1 MGMFRTIRTLFN
13 KLKYAFTLDF
23 NKFGNEKLSVV
34 DKNSWLAMSAFLVVL
49 TGITLAYKKYHD
61 YSEANIVLSSDKH
74 H

>member
-1 MGMFRTIRTLFN
+1 MGMFRTIKTLFN
-13 KLKYAFTLDF
+13 KLKYAFIFDF

-34 DKNSWLAMSAFLVVL
+34 DKNSWLAMSAFLIVL

-61 YSEANIVLSSDKH
+61 YSEANMILSSDPH

>member
-1 MGMFRTIRTLFN
+1 MGMFRTIKTLFN
-13 KLKYAFTLDF
+13 KLKYAFIFDF

-34 DKNSWLAMSAFLVVL
+34 DKNSWLAMSMFLIVL

-61 YSEANIVLSSDKH
+61 YSEVNMILSSDPH